1 MAITR
6 DNAYLLSVKDD
17 SIYKNFGILAKLNH
31 ENDWDNNKYRA
42 FVSGVIKSLLEGPT
56 LESIQDA
63 INLFINY
70 DYELNGGKKVAN
82 INVIEAYTEQ
92 SSQDS
97 NLSKIMAMFTFYVE
111 IENINEGQ
119 ELSSKLINEDVRYI
133 IKILKPAHTL
143 AILLVAYSREEDYR
157 EWYCENRIDEFGNN
171 KDFETMD
178 EYGLEY
184 VYEVFEQ
191 NYNNIPYSFITF
203 GEFSVENAKSITHE
217 DHLSI
222 FDDLVDEDIVKYGS
236 LTPDDT
242 GAADPSMFV
251 GEIGTA
257 GIFDTAIVVDE
268 HGNETETN
276 LITPDDNVKR
286 VCYNRY
292 PLGIISRIFEEE
304 FKIEI
309 IN

>member
-1 MAITR
+1 M
-6 DNAYLLSVKDD
+6 
-17 SIYKNFGILAKLNH
+17 
-31 ENDWDNNKYRA
+31 
-42 FVSGVIKSLLEGPT
+42 
-56 LESIQDA
+56 
-63 INLFINY
+63 
-70 DYELNGGKKVAN
+70 
-82 INVIEAYTEQ
+82 
-92 SSQDS
+92 
-97 NLSKIMAMFTFYVE
+97 
-111 IENINEGQ
+111 
-119 ELSSKLINEDVRYI
+119 
-133 IKILKPAHTL
+133 